1 METSVDAHRDQGVFV
16 GLITGLMQEADHFR
30 RDAVNPE
37 RDQFFR
43 IGSGQTSL
51 AQRVDKFAADIE
63 NAKCDE
69 LIGVQAADI
78 FRFYL
83 FGKGNRN
90 IQNGHRELFI
100 VVDTAETER

>member
-1 METSVDAHRDQGVFV
+1 M
-16 GLITGLMQEADHFR
+16 
-30 RDAVNPE
+30 NPE

-83 FGKGNRN
+83 FGKGNIEN
-90 IQNGHRELFI
+90 CLSLSIPLKPSDDI
-100 VVDTAETER
+100 CETY